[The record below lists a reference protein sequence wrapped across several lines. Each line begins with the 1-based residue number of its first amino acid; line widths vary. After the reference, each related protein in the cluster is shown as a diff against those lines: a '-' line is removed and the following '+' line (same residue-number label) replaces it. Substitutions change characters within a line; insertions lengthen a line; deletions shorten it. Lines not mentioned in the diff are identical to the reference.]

1 MADWRS
7 WLGRAPS
14 EPIPPLPGMDVP
26 REPREPRFWQ
36 KKDFSITDAVL
47 VGVGVGLAAAAATF
61 PWYVFVHQDQFGYA
75 TVKFE
80 QAPPDSDLSGPFY
93 TPRVQWRPQPA
104 TAEDLASLPLDHV
117 ATGTVVGSIEFETP
131 EPGMQTQPFPG
142 APPSFTLVHVTQ
154 GRAMISDANGFFVVE
169 RGSVLPDSSRVV
181 SIDNVDGKWR
191 LKTSRDQVV
200 ELAE

>member
-14 EPIPPLPGMDVP
+14 EPIPPLPGMDSP
-26 REPREPRFWQ
+26 REVRELRFWQ
-36 KKDFSITDAVL
+36 KKDFSVTDAVL

-61 PWYVFVHQDQFGYA
+61 PWYVFMHQDQFGYA
-75 TVKFE
+75 AVRFE
-80 QAPPDSDLSGPFY
+80 QARPDSDLSGPFY
-93 TPRVQWRPQPA
+93 TPRVQWRPRPA

-117 ATGTVVGSIEFETP
+117 ATGTVVGSIDFDTP
-131 EPGMQTQPFPG
+131 GQGPQTQPFPG
-142 APPSFTLVHVTQ
+142 SPPSFTLVHVTN
-154 GRAMISDANGFFVVE
+154 GRAMISDVNGFFVVE